1 MSKLKAGCVHIYTG
15 DGKGKTTASLGLALR
30 AASSGLSVCM
40 FQFLKANGSAVENW
54 LEFPN
59 FRVICLDQIHP
70 IFKKP
75 EVRSKK
81 PEINL
86 KSSISKELGKIK
98 RIMKSKKYD
107 VIILDELINC
117 VSEGFVSEKE
127 VLGIIKAKPRSLEL
141 VLTGR
146 RAPKG
151 LVAAADYVT
160 DMKKIKHPFDSGL
173 CCRKGIEY

>member
-1 MSKLKAGCVHIYTG
+1 MELVVRKLNTGCVHVYTG

-40 FQFLKANGSAVENW
+40 FQFLKARGSSVENW

-59 FRVICLDQIHP
+59 FRVVCLDHAHP
-70 IFKKP
+70 MFGG
-75 EVRSKK
+75 SKR
-81 PEINL
+81 ELSAGIL
-86 KSSISKELGKIK
+86 KELGKIK
-98 RIMKSKKYD
+98 RVMKTKKYD
-107 VIILDELINC
+107 VIILDELVNC
-117 VSEGFVSEKE
+117 VSEGFISEKE
-127 VLGIIKAKPRSLEL
+127 VLGLIKTRPKSVEL

-160 DMKKIKHPFDSGL
+160 KMEKIRHPFDCGL
-173 CCRKGIEY
+173 KCRKGIEY